1 MNLAAGRAEPAAKRG
16 STVLRLTLS
25 FCLAGVIA
33 PLAAWAATAAEP
45 EGFQLGA
52 MSLTS
57 DHSDS
62 ALLTLPN
69 GSPGSRVSSTTTITY
84 RGTEPAVVRLYV
96 TTIGTGLA
104 GFLRVTI
111 TRGIERSGFVP
122 DRLDYVGAGPGVLY
136 RGTLAELPTSFGAG
150 VADPATWTDGETHAY
165 RFEVTL
171 VGDERAQ
178 GRTAR
183 ANFLFKARQA

>member
-1 MNLAAGRAEPAAKRG
+1 MKKNELASLLAKQSHVSKAA
-16 STVLRLTLS
+16 
-25 FCLAGVIA
+25 
-33 PLAAWAATAAEP
+33 AA
-45 EGFQLGA
+45 
-52 MSLTS
+52 
-57 DHSDS
+57 
-62 ALLTLPN
+62 
-69 GSPGSRVSSTTTITY
+69 
-84 RGTEPAVVRLYV
+84 
-96 TTIGTGLA
+96 
-104 GFLRVTI
+104 
-111 TRGIERSGFVP
+111 